1 MEPSRAPRTE
11 ILSFPVFSSNL
22 ESMILSEKT
31 VINTLN
37 QYSYMMAVKDV
48 RFREA
53 LMASDVL
60 LPDGV
65 GIVAACKILNGRT
78 IKKIAGADL
87 HQFLLHQLSEI
98 GGRCFYLG
106 ASDRTLER
114 IKMQCAQ
121 EFPNIE
127 VGYYSPPYKREF
139 DEGDNRR
146 MIEAINAHQ
155 PDILFIGLSAPKQ
168 ELWVHHNKQELHVKA
183 ICSIGAVFD
192 FYAGTIN
199 RPSKFWVGIGM
210 EWFIRFVNEPSRLWK
225 RYLYYGPAFVYVIFK
240 KKVRQSMDNQN
251 MDIGIKIIKL
261 CYRSVWL
268 RITNLDHH
276 HMSNKSLE

>member
-1 MEPSRAPRTE
+1 MEPSRAPKTE

-22 ESMILSEKT
+22 ESMILREKT

-37 QYSYMMAVKDV
+37 QYSYMMAVKDA
-48 RFREA
+48 RFKEA

-65 GIVAACKILNGRT
+65 GIVAACKILNGLR

-87 HQFLLHQLSEI
+87 HHFLLHKLSEI

-106 ASDRTLER
+106 ASNHTLER
-114 IKMQCAQ
+114 IKVQCAQ
-121 EFPNIE
+121 EFPTIT
-127 VGYYSPPYKREF
+127 VGYYSPPYKLEF
-139 DEGDNRR
+139 DEEDNRR
-146 MIEAINAHQ
+146 MIDAINAHN
-155 PDILFIGLSAPKQ
+155 PEILFIGLSAPKQ
-168 ELWVHHNKQELHVKA
+168 EMWVHQNKHQLQVKA

-199 RPSKFWVGIGM
+199 RPSKFWVGMGM

-225 RYLYYGPAFVYVIFK
+225 RYLYYGPAFVYVVFK
-240 KKVRQSMDNQN
+240 KKVGQSIDNQN
-251 MDIGIKIIKL
+251 MDIGLKIIKL
-261 CYRSVWL
+261 CYRSVRL

-276 HMSNKSLE
+276 NMSNKSLE

>member
-1 MEPSRAPRTE
+1 MEPSRAPMTD

-22 ESMILSEKT
+22 ESMILREKT

-37 QYSYMMAVKDV
+37 QYSYMMAVKDA
-48 RFREA
+48 RFKEA

-87 HQFLLHQLSEI
+87 HHFLLHKLSEI

-106 ASDRTLER
+106 ASDYTLER
-114 IKMQCAQ
+114 IKVQCAQ
-121 EFPNIE
+121 EFPTIK
-127 VGYYSPPYKREF
+127 VGYYSPPYKAEF
-139 DEGDNRR
+139 GEEDNKR
-146 MIEAINAHQ
+146 MIDAINAYN

-168 ELWVHHNKQELHVKA
+168 EMWVHQNKHELHVKA

-199 RPSKFWVGIGM
+199 RPSRFWVGIGM
-210 EWFIRFVNEPSRLWK
+210 EWFIRFVHEPGRLWK

-240 KKVRQSMDNQN
+240 KKVSQSIDNQN
-251 MDIGIKIIKL
+251 MDIGLKIIKL
-261 CYRSVWL
+261 CYRSVLL
-268 RITNLDHH
+268 RITNPDHH
-276 HMSNKSLE
+276 NISNKSLE